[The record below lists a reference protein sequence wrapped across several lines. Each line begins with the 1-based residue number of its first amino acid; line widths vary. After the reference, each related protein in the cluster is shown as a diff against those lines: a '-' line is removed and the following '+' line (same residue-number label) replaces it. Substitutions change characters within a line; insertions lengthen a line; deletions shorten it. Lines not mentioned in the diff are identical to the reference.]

1 MRYEPSIIEGYDQ
14 SEGELISDELKSI
27 EALVRTIKDLLD
39 KTERGEELLEHLDHV
54 PTNIES
60 YINNLESR
68 TDHLLEEIGE
78 SQEFSIQKTQLQLI
92 KSQQIP
98 HLRQRYKM
106 LTENKKVLQ

>member
-1 MRYEPSIIEGYDQ
+1 MRYEPSTTEGYDQ